1 MEPRLENAFNKW
13 PNLSLKKILNAARVL
28 AQLVTNTRAV
38 PLVRKDDAHQ
48 GRVSFY
54 LSDSLLCHSCQPNS
68 SSQNPLSK
76 SINIEIN
83 KNLSIVDF
91 I

>member
-1 MEPRLENAFNKW
+1 VAKPFSQKDIERRPR
-13 PNLSLKKILNAARVL
+13 P

-54 LSDSLLCHSCQPNS
+54 LAIPRFAIPYQPKS
-68 SSQNPLSK
+68 SSQKHTLQCQ
-76 SINIEIN
+76 
-83 KNLSIVDF
+83 
-91 I
+91 